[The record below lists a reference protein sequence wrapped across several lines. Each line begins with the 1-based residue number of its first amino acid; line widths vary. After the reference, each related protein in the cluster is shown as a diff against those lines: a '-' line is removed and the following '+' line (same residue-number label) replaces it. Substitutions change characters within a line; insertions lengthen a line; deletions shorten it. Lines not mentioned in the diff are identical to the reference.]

1 MLRCAQVVFCSRI
14 CTQREGPPSPARDA
28 EVGCLSHLRLCLK
41 RFPGQGRG
49 VRNLS
54 FSESYQILLAGVTIM
69 FQGQTQNY
77 IFNNKTVE
85 HHKILSTAHRNGN
98 KSQLPPN
105 NYYVDCAG
113 ECESSTP
120 IRQELSLGPPS
131 LVLRNKRRRRKDRS
145 CRRNSGSLAQWRRF
159 EGADTSDEESR

>member
-1 MLRCAQVVFCSRI
+1 
-14 CTQREGPPSPARDA
+14 
-28 EVGCLSHLRLCLK
+28 
-41 RFPGQGRG
+41 
-49 VRNLS
+49 
-54 FSESYQILLAGVTIM
+54 M

-113 ECESSTP
+113 ECESST
-120 IRQELSLGPPS
+120 SNPS
-131 LVLRNKRRRRKDRS
+131 GVEF
-145 CRRNSGSLAQWRRF
+145 GSAITRV
-159 EGADTSDEESR
+159 EK